1 MITAFFTGF
10 ESITLMKKIVIICI
24 LILNYHITYA
34 QNKITGKITDH
45 DNLPLPGATIFIPD
59 LNKGTIANSDGKY
72 ELTNLPTGKV
82 TIQYS
87 FIGYINAIETVELK
101 GEAVDLNIKLKN
113 TTIEA
118 GEVIVSGYYNS
129 TQHDNAVKIDVLKID
144 HLTTKSTANFSE
156 VLTRVPGVD
165 MISKGSGVSKPVIRG
180 LSMNDILVLNNG
192 VRFENYQYSSHHPL
206 GIDEFGIE
214 DVEIIKGPASL
225 LYGSDA
231 IGGAINLI
239 KEKPASV
246 NTISGD
252 YNLQLFSNS
261 LGMTNNFGLKAA
273 SKKIFGGIRIG
284 QKTNAD
290 YLQGGGTLVP
300 NSRFNE
306 LSFKANTGYTG
317 KIGTFNL
324 FYDFNNQKL
333 GMVEDEAIAEVT
345 KRGRKNEIWYEEFNN
360 HLLSSQNK
368 LYFGKFKLDIN
379 SAYQNTELIHF
390 GEADVYEI
398 QMRLATLSYETILHL
413 PSKMNSEYIIGF
425 QGLNQTNKNINNGE
439 TLLLPD
445 AKTNNYSAFGLLQ
458 HTFFKKLKLQTGLR
472 YDNKSVSTQVIGLPE
487 TPDTYR
493 PALQKYYGSFSGSMG
508 ATFSNSKF
516 LLFRANF
523 AAAYRTPNLAELTSK
538 GPHEL
543 RFEIGDQNLVPE
555 NSFETDLNIHYHIDN
570 FLFDIAGFYNII
582 DNYIFISPTGEVSSS
597 GMNIYRYQQADS
609 YLFGGEVGFH
619 FHPESMKWLSF
630 EPTFSLVTG
639 KKKSGGYLPFIPA
652 HKIQFELRAEK
663 ENLLFLR
670 NAFVSVFTIT
680 AFDQTNTA
688 LEETTTK
695 GYTLFDLSIGGKIKI
710 ENQFMYVSISGNNL
724 FDTKYID
731 HLSTLKEVG
740 LFNPGR
746 NIVLSLKIP
755 FSIIIHDK
763 D

>member
-1 MITAFFTGF
+1 
-10 ESITLMKKIVIICI
+10 MKKIFIICI
-24 LILNYHITYA
+24 FIISYHITNA

-45 DNLPLPGATIFIPD
+45 VNAPLPGATIFIPD
-59 LNKGTIANSDGKY
+59 LNKGTIANSDGIY
-72 ELTNLPTGKV
+72 ELSNLPTGKIK
-82 TIQYS
+82 IQCS
-87 FIGYINAIETVELK
+87 FIGYLNVIETIELMGEPVE
-101 GEAVDLNIKLKN
+101 LNIKLKS

-118 GEVIVSGYYNS
+118 GEVVITGFYNS
-129 TQHDNAVKIDVLKID
+129 TQHNNAVKIDVMKLD
-144 HLTTKSTANFSE
+144 LRTTKNTSNFSE
-156 VLTRVPGVD
+156 VLTRVPGID
-165 MISKGSGVSKPVIRG
+165 MISKGNGVSKPVIRG

-214 DVEIIKGPASL
+214 DIEIIKGPASL

-231 IGGAINLI
+231 IGGVINLI

-246 NTISGD
+246 NSVSGD
-252 YNLQLFSNS
+252 YNMQLFSNS
-261 LGMTNNFGLKAA
+261 LGMTNNLGIKAA
-273 SKKIFGGIRIG
+273 SKKFFGGIRVG

-290 YLQGGGTLVP
+290 YLQGGGTFVP

-306 LSFKANTGYTG
+306 LSFKANTGYTD

-333 GMVEDEAIAEVT
+333 GMVEDEAITEIS

-390 GEADVYEI
+390 GETDVFEI
-398 QMRLATLSYETILHL
+398 QMRLATLTYETILHL
-413 PSKMNSEYIIGF
+413 PSKLNSEYIIGF
-425 QGLNQTNKNINNGE
+425 QGLNQSNKNINDRE

-458 HTFFKKLKLQTGLR
+458 YTFFKKLKLQTGLR

-493 PALQKYYGSFSGSMG
+493 PELHKNYGSFSGSFG
-508 ATFSNSKF
+508 ATFNYSEF
-516 LLFRANF
+516 ILFRANF
-523 AAAYRTPNLAELTSK
+523 AAAYRTPNLAELTSN

-543 RFEIGDQNLVPE
+543 RFEVGDQNLAPE
-555 NSFETDLNIHYHIDN
+555 NSYETDLNFHYHVDN
-570 FLFDIAGFYNII
+570 FMFDIAGFYNNIN
-582 DNYIFISPTGEVSSS
+582 NYIFISPTGETTSS

-609 YLFGGEVGFH
+609 YLFGGEAGFH
-619 FHPESMKWLSF
+619 FHPKEMKWLSF
-630 EPTFSLVTG
+630 EPTFSIVKG
-639 KKKSGGYLPFIPA
+639 KQKNGAYLPFIPA
-652 HKIQFELRAEK
+652 HKLQFELRAEK

-670 NAFVSVFTIT
+670 NVFFSVFTST
-680 AFDQTNTA
+680 AFDQNNTA
-688 LEETTTK
+688 FEETATK
-695 GYTLFDLSIGGKIKI
+695 GYTLLDISIGGKIKI
-710 ENQFMYVSISGNNL
+710 ENQLMSVTLSCNNL

-746 NIVLSLKIP
+746 NIGINIKIP
-755 FSIIIHDK
+755 FAFKSK
-763 D
+763 QKN